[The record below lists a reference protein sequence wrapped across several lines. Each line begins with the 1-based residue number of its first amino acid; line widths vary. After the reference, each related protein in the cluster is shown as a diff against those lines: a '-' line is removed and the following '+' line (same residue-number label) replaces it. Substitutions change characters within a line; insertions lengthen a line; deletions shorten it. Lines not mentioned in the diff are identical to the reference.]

1 MLNDSLMKQKFTIS
15 KLNPLRFKTFA
26 LLLVV
31 CATIAV
37 MSSAFKGNNE
47 FAPAAVINKDSAES
61 VKAFMQVYKVLVSP
75 RCVNCHPAG
84 DVPLQGDDSHLHKM
98 LPKRGKDGK
107 GLYAMKC
114 MNCHQPSNTAGV
126 HTPPGNP
133 NWHLPPADM
142 KMIFQ
147 GKTPRQLAK
156 QIVDPKQNGN
166 KNKEKLLEHAHDA
179 LVIAAWNPGDGR
191 KLPPMSHD
199 EFVKAWNIWIN
210 KGAYAP
216 K

>member
-1 MLNDSLMKQKFTIS
+1 MSQQPIIK
-15 KLNPLRFKTFA
+15 RFHLSRLK
-26 LLLVV
+26 
-31 CATIAV
+31 TIAV
-37 MSSAFKGNNE
+37 LATVCIAIAISSSAFENKID
-47 FAPAAVINKDSAES
+47 FTPMTAINKDSVES

-133 NWHLPPADM
+133 HWQLPPADM
-142 KMIFQ
+142 KMVFQ

-156 QIVDPKQNGN
+156 QIMDPKQNGN
-166 KNKEKLLEHAHDA
+166 KNKEKLLEHAHDE
-179 LVIAAWNPGDGR
+179 LVLAAWSPGEGR
-191 KLPPMSHD
+191 KLPPMSHAD
-199 EFVKAWNIWIN
+199 FVKAWNTWIS